1 MLNLADLTIDVVRS
15 LVVIVVLLTMM
26 AYMTWF
32 ERRVISR
39 LQARIGP
46 NKVGWEG
53 LLQPLADGIKLA
65 FKQAITP
72 SGVDKPLYLLAP
84 VISVVAAIVAFA
96 VIPVGPTYNI
106 FGRQID
112 FWLADLNVGIL
123 FVLAMS
129 SLGAYGIVLA
139 GYASNSKYSLLGG
152 LRAAAQLISY
162 ELALGL
168 SLIGIL
174 MLTSSLRL
182 PAIIDN
188 QAGTWFGFIPRWHI
202 FVQPIAF
209 FIYLLAAIAETNRAP
224 FDLVEAEQELVG
236 GFHTEYTGL
245 RFALFFMAE
254 YINMVTVSALAA
266 TIFMGGW
273 RGPFIG
279 GPWWLLVKI
288 SIIMTLYVLLRAT
301 LPRLRYDQ
309 LMRLGWR
316 VLLPLAIFNIALTA
330 VGIVLVE
337 G

>member
-1 MLNLADLTIDVVRS
+1 MTAGDIVEAVIKS
-15 LVVIVVLLTMM
+15 LIIIALLLTAF
-26 AYMTWF
+26 AYMTLY
-32 ERRVISR
+32 ERRILGRVQVR
-39 LQARIGP
+39 YGP
-46 NKVGWEG
+46 NRVGPAG
-53 LLQPLADGIKLA
+53 LFQPLADGVKLA

-72 SGVDKPLYLLAP
+72 RGVDKPLYLLAP
-84 VISVVAAIVAFA
+84 AISVVTALSAFA

-106 FGRQID
+106 FGRAIP
-112 FWLADLNVGIL
+112 FHLADFNVGLL

-139 GYASNSKYSLLGG
+139 GYASNNKYSLLGG

-168 SLIGIL
+168 SLVGVL
-174 MLTSSLRL
+174 MLTGTLSLTGIVDYQAHGL
-182 PAIIDN
+182 WIILL
-188 QAGTWFGFIPRWHI
+188 
-202 FVQPIAF
+202 QPIAF
-209 FIYLLAAIAETNRAP
+209 VIYLISAIAETNRAP

-236 GFHTEYTGL
+236 GYHTEYTGL

-266 TIFMGGW
+266 TLFLGGW
-273 RGPFIG
+273 RGPFDLLN

-288 SIIMTLYVLLRAT
+288 VIILTVYVLLRAT

-316 VLLPLAIFNIALTA
+316 WLLPIALLNVVLTA
-330 VGIVLVE
+330 IGITIFQ
-337 G
+337 